1 MCSRHDGLIVYIVLI
16 GQITEIISK
25 LDRRISILIHLAA
38 SGQNGGAFESCSPMH
53 WRACGCIILIRRR
66 GSFRESIRRCV
77 TLALPPARAAHL
89 SCCAQIF
96 LSTAALPSHS
106 PKLRTPVCSS
116 RCAPSP
122 DACFAPYSHHEGLAH
137 VGGAPLERKFAP
149 IGSQK
154 KSLSAARPPPPTAT
168 AQQQIFS

>member
-66 GSFRESIRRCV
+66 GSFRESVRRCV
-77 TLALPPARAAHL
+77 ITALPSARAAHL
-89 SCCAQIF
+89 SCCAQI
-96 LSTAALPSHS
+96 LLDTAAHPLPS
-106 PKLRTPVCSS
+106 PKLRAPVCTI
-116 RCAPSP
+116 RCAPSS
-122 DACFAPYSHHEGLAH
+122 DALFAPCSHHEGLLHA
-137 VGGAPLERKFAP
+137 GGAPREPSLAP
-149 IGSQK
+149 IGSRK
-154 KSLSAARPPPPTAT
+154 KKYAATTASAPPA
-168 AQQQIFS
+168 AA